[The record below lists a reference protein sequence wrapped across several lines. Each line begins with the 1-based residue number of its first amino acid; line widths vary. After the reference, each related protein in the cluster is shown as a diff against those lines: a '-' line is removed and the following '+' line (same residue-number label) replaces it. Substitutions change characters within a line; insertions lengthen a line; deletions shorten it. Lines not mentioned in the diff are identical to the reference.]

1 MDPVSGRAHKFLIS
15 FVLLTNFILRGVD
28 VHTILTDPQLSPN
41 NVECV
46 PQDMDTDRSTS
57 ICDDVHIVEFGP
69 CGSVVKLNKDLVY
82 RKTLRIY
89 FETIFEAA
97 DVAESIIKPK
107 PESMYAAVLLREN
120 KFIEWIVLF
129 LKVSKPGN
137 TIE

>member
-1 MDPVSGRAHKFLIS
+1 MSMDPVSGRAHKFLIS

-89 FETIFEAA
+89 FETIFE
-97 DVAESIIKPK
+97 VGQ
-107 PESMYAAVLLREN
+107 
-120 KFIEWIVLF
+120 F
-129 LKVSKPGN
+129 
-137 TIE
+137 